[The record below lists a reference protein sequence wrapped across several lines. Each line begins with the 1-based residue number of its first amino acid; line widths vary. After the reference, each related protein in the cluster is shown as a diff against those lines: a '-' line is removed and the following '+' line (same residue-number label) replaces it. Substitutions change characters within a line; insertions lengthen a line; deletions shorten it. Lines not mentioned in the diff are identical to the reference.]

1 MNEIPKTLIV
11 TIIAVALAVAAVV
24 IKPKPVRVDPNEF
37 VNTILF
43 DEFEDPLTAK
53 SLEVLQYNE
62 DLSEIEQFKVAEID
76 GVWCIPSHNNYPADA
91 ENKVRDAATI
101 LSDVTVIA
109 VATEQ
114 SNEHEL
120 FGVKEPKP
128 DELEAGDEG
137 IGTLIALQD
146 KQGKDLATLIVGKKV
161 KDANDQRFVRKPGQD
176 PVYVVKIDPE
186 KLSTQ
191 FEDWIK
197 TDLLDINTWDI
208 KEVLIQDYSVQTQLT
223 LQGARVNYNQRMQMQ
238 LNLEN
243 SSDWQLTEL
252 KEWRDDELYP
262 TELLDDEELNKDRL
276 NEMKDAFD
284 DLEIVDVERKPAG
297 LRANLRADK
306 NFMENKDN
314 FQSLFERGFY
324 PVDVEQDGQLD
335 LLSSDGEV
343 LVRTDNGVEYVLRF
357 GQIAGGDEGN
367 LNRYLF
373 VTTRLWKEKFSD
385 LKPDETSSGEVDQEK
400 EAEEAK
406 DGDDQTKKTEE
417 ERQRDEQEEK
427 RKTAEEKIRDLN
439 DYFAEWY
446 YIISEDVFK
455 KIHLGRAD
463 VIKKNKESKEG
474 FDLETFQEL
483 KKGPEENSSDS
494 N

>member
-1 MNEIPKTLIV
+1 MIEMTKTLIV
-11 TIIAVALAVAAVV
+11 AIVALALGVAALI
-24 IKPKPVRVDPNEF
+24 IKPKPVGIPSSDF
-37 VNTILF
+37 INTTLF
-43 DEFEDPLTAK
+43 EKFEDPLTAK
-53 SLEVLQYNE
+53 SLEVLRYNE
-62 DLSEIEQFKVAEID
+62 DLAEIEQFKVAEID

-101 LSDVTVIA
+101 LTDVTVLG

-114 SNEHEL
+114 ANEHAL

-128 DELEAGDEG
+128 EELEAGDEG
-137 IGTLIALQD
+137 IGTLIVIQD
-146 KQGKDLATLIVGKKV
+146 KKGKDLARLVVGKKV
-161 KDANDQRFVRKPGQD
+161 KDTDDQRFVRKPGQD
-176 PVYVVKIDPE
+176 PVFVVKIDPE

-208 KEVLIQDYSVQTQLT
+208 KEVLIQDYSVQR
-223 LQGARVNYNQRMQMQ
+223 QGASVNYNQRMQMK

-243 SSDWQLTEL
+243 SSDWELTEL

-284 DLEIVDVERKPAG
+284 DLEIVDIQRKPAG

-314 FQSLFERGFY
+314 LQSLFHCGFY

-357 GQIAGGDEGN
+357 GAIAGGDEDN

-373 VTTRLWKEKFSD
+373 VTTRLWEENFSG
-385 LKPDETSSGEVDQEK
+385 LKPGETSGGEVDQEK

-406 DGDDQTKKTEE
+406 DGDDQKEKTEE

-439 DYFAEWY
+439 DHFAEWY